1 MVMTKFGLILAETTG
16 ETPAETP
23 AGTSD
28 MMVKVQEFIKS
39 PYFYVAL
46 AVLII
51 LVLVALSS
59 SSNRKK
65 VIKQNEDNQFRLN
78 NLKSVPLPF
87 DISRAMAMA
96 RVNKEID
103 ATVKENQGKFDLVQT
118 NLKTL
123 QGMIADSDEYVQLRK
138 YGMARDNNN
147 QIDKL
152 LTETEKTVEDLENSL
167 STILEQENVQ
177 REKINDLKEVYHN
190 IKLKINQHSDQYL
203 FCWEALDGE
212 INEIDHKF
220 SEFETI
226 MATSKFD
233 QAPGKIDEIQSSIEN
248 LNTVIESIPEL
259 INVSKSEIPTMIEE
273 VRNSYTLSRK
283 QGVYLD
289 HLQIPANLQLIN
301 DSLQDD
307 LRKIK
312 QCNIAEVNAQLLDC
326 EKRLNQLKGAIE
338 KENDAYREMQRMKE
352 VTINSLGELNKT
364 VDNLNANFHDL
375 TVRYGLN
382 DYSEVLEESNAKT
395 KALNDSCHILMNS
408 LQKNNAAATTSVV
421 NLNQMN
427 TEITV
432 ALNNINKM
440 SETVLAA
447 SADEKEAKDQLTKL
461 SIVLNEVKAKINNN
475 RIPSI
480 SDQYHNDLVKAEDY
494 IKRLENQLKEVPI
507 NVSLVNS
514 MKNSAVD
521 FVSQLYESVNRIL
534 GTAIMAENAI
544 VIGNMYRSSYPEID
558 SELTRAELAY
568 RNGEYTQ
575 ALTIAL
581 NTIRKVHPE
590 TIDELT
596 KKKGNN

>member
-1 MVMTKFGLILAETTG
+1 MTQIE
-16 ETPAETP
+16 
-23 AGTSD
+23 
-28 MMVKVQEFIKS
+28 EFIKS
-39 PYFYVAL
+39 PYFYAAL

-51 LVLVALSS
+51 LVLWASS
-59 SSNRKK
+59 RNSARKK
-65 VIKQNEDNQFRLN
+65 VVKQNEDNQFRLN

-96 RVNKEID
+96 RVNKDID

-123 QGMIADSDEYVQLRK
+123 QDMIADTDEYVQLRK
-138 YGMARDNNN
+138 YGMAKDNNVK
-147 QIDKL
+147 IDKM
-152 LTETEKTVEDLENSL
+152 LTETEKTVDELENSL

-190 IKLKINQHSDQYL
+190 IKLNINQHSDQYL
-203 FCWEALDGE
+203 FCWEALDGK
-212 INEIDHKF
+212 INDIDHKF

-233 QAPGKIDEIQSSIEN
+233 QAPGKIEEIQSSIEN
-248 LNTVIESIPEL
+248 LNTIVESIPEL
-259 INVSKSEIPTMIEE
+259 INVSKSEIPMLIEE
-273 VRNSYTLSRK
+273 VSNNYTLSRK
-283 QGVYLD
+283 QGTYLD
-289 HLQIPANLQLIN
+289 HLQVPANLQLIN
-301 DSLQDD
+301 DSLQED

-312 QCNIAEVNAQLLDC
+312 QCDIADVNSHLLDC
-326 EKRLNQLKGAIE
+326 EKRLNQLKGQIE
-338 KENDAYREMQRMKE
+338 KENEAYKDLQKLKE
-352 VTINSLGELNKT
+352 VTIENLNQLNKT
-364 VDNLNANFHDL
+364 VDNLNANFNDL

-382 DYSEVLEESNAKT
+382 DYSDVLEDSNNKV

-408 LQKNNAAATTSVV
+408 LQKNTAAASTSLI

-440 SETVLAA
+440 SESVLAA
-447 SADEKEAKDQLTKL
+447 SADEKEAKEQLTKL
-461 SIVLNEVKAKINNN
+461 SIVLNEVKAKIDNN

-596 KKKGNN
+596 KKEGSN

>member
-1 MVMTKFGLILAETTG
+1 MVISTFETTG
-16 ETPAETP
+16 TEAPTEGLMT
-23 AGTSD
+23 
-28 MMVKVQEFIKS
+28 KIEEFIKS
-39 PYFYVAL
+39 PYFYAAL
-46 AVLII
+46 AVIII
-51 LVLVALSS
+51 LYLIVSS
-59 SSNRKK
+59 RNSTRKK
-65 VIKQNEDNQFRLN
+65 VVKQNEDNQFRLN

-123 QGMIADSDEYVQLRK
+123 QEMIADTDEYVQLRK
-138 YGMARDNNN
+138 YGMAKDNNAR
-147 QIDKL
+147 IDKM
-152 LTETEKTVEDLENSL
+152 LTETEKTVDELENSL

-190 IKLKINQHSDQYL
+190 IKLNINQHSDQYL
-203 FCWEALDGE
+203 FCWEALDGK
-212 INEIDHKF
+212 INDIDHKF

-233 QAPGKIDEIQSSIEN
+233 QAPGKIEEIQSSIEN
-248 LNTVIESIPEL
+248 LNNIVESIPEL
-259 INVSKSEIPTMIEE
+259 INVSKSEIPMLIED
-273 VRNSYTLSRK
+273 VGNNYTLSKK
-283 QGVYLD
+283 QGTYLD
-289 HLQIPANLQLIN
+289 HLQVPANLQLIN
-301 DSLQDD
+301 DSLQED

-312 QCNIAEVNAQLLDC
+312 QCDIADVNSHLLDC
-326 EKRLNQLKGAIE
+326 EKRLNQLKGQIE
-338 KENDAYREMQRMKE
+338 KENEAYKDLQKLKE
-352 VTINSLGELNKT
+352 VTIENLNQLNKT
-364 VDNLNANFHDL
+364 VDNLNANFNDL

-382 DYSEVLEESNAKT
+382 DYSDVLEDSNNKVR
-395 KALNDSCHILMNS
+395 ALNDSCHILMNS
-408 LQKNNAAATTSVV
+408 LQKNAAPASTSLI

-440 SETVLAA
+440 SESVLAA
-447 SADEKEAKDQLTKL
+447 SADEKEAKEQLTKL
-461 SIVLNEVKAKINNN
+461 SIVLNEVKAKIDNN

-596 KKKGNN
+596 KKKGSN

>member
-1 MVMTKFGLILAETTG
+1 MVMTKFGFILAETTG
-16 ETPAETP
+16 ETPAET
-23 AGTSD
+23 SD
-28 MMVKVQEFIKS
+28 MMVKIQEFIKS

-46 AVLII
+46 AILAI
-51 LVLVALSS
+51 LVFVALSS

-147 QIDKL
+147 RIDKL

-203 FCWEALDGE
+203 FCWEALDGK

-248 LNTVIESIPEL
+248 LNTIIESIPEL

-289 HLQIPANLQLIN
+289 HLQVPANLQLIN
-301 DSLQDD
+301 DSLQED

-312 QCNIAEVNAQLLDC
+312 QCNIGEVNAHLLDC
-326 EKRLNQLKGAIE
+326 EKRLNQLKQAVE
-338 KENDAYREMQRMKE
+338 KENDAYKEMQRMKE
-352 VTINSLGELNKT
+352 VTITNLGELNKT

-382 DYSEVLEESNAKT
+382 DYSEVLEESNT
-395 KALNDSCHILMNS
+395 RVKALNDSCHILMNS

-447 SADEKEAKDQLTKL
+447 SADEKEAKEQLTKL

>member
-1 MVMTKFGLILAETTG
+1 MVISTFETTG
-16 ETPAETP
+16 TEVTTDNFMTQIE
-23 AGTSD
+23 
-28 MMVKVQEFIKS
+28 EFIKS
-39 PYFYVAL
+39 PYFYAAL

-51 LVLVALSS
+51 LVLWASS
-59 SSNRKK
+59 RNSARKK
-65 VIKQNEDNQFRLN
+65 VVKQNEDNQFRLN

-96 RVNKEID
+96 RVNKDID

-123 QGMIADSDEYVQLRK
+123 QDMIADTDEYVQLRK
-138 YGMARDNNN
+138 YGMAKDNNVK
-147 QIDKL
+147 IDKM
-152 LTETEKTVEDLENSL
+152 LTETEKTVDELENSL

-190 IKLKINQHSDQYL
+190 IKLNINQHSDQYL
-203 FCWEALDGE
+203 FCWEALDGK
-212 INEIDHKF
+212 INDIDHKF

-233 QAPGKIDEIQSSIEN
+233 QAPGKIEEIQSSIEN
-248 LNTVIESIPEL
+248 LNTIVESIPEL
-259 INVSKSEIPTMIEE
+259 INVSKSEIPMLIEE
-273 VRNSYTLSRK
+273 VSNNYTLSRK
-283 QGVYLD
+283 QGTYLD
-289 HLQIPANLQLIN
+289 HLQVPANLQLIN
-301 DSLQDD
+301 DSLQED

-312 QCNIAEVNAQLLDC
+312 QCDIADVNSHLLDC
-326 EKRLNQLKGAIE
+326 EKRLNQLKGQIE
-338 KENDAYREMQRMKE
+338 KENEAYKDLQKLKE
-352 VTINSLGELNKT
+352 VTIENLNQLNKT
-364 VDNLNANFHDL
+364 VDNLNANFNDL

-382 DYSEVLEESNAKT
+382 DYSDVLEDSNNKV

-408 LQKNNAAATTSVV
+408 LQKNTAAASTSLI

-440 SETVLAA
+440 SESVLAA
-447 SADEKEAKDQLTKL
+447 SADEKEAKEQLTKL
-461 SIVLNEVKAKINNN
+461 SIVLNEVKAKIDNN

-596 KKKGNN
+596 KKEGSN

>member
-1 MVMTKFGLILAETTG
+1 MVISTFETTG
-16 ETPAETP
+16 TEAPTEGLMT
-23 AGTSD
+23 
-28 MMVKVQEFIKS
+28 KIEEFIKS
-39 PYFYVAL
+39 PYFYAAL
-46 AVLII
+46 AVIII
-51 LVLVALSS
+51 LFLIVSS
-59 SSNRKK
+59 RNSARKK
-65 VIKQNEDNQFRLN
+65 VVKQNEDNQFRLN

-123 QGMIADSDEYVQLRK
+123 QEMIADTDEYVQLRK
-138 YGMARDNNN
+138 YGMAKDNNAR
-147 QIDKL
+147 IDKM
-152 LTETEKTVEDLENSL
+152 LTETEKTVDELENSL

-190 IKLKINQHSDQYL
+190 IKLNINQHSDQYL
-203 FCWEALDGE
+203 FCWEALDGK
-212 INEIDHKF
+212 INDIDHKF

-233 QAPGKIDEIQSSIEN
+233 QAPGKIEEIQSSIEN
-248 LNTVIESIPEL
+248 LNNIVESIPEL
-259 INVSKSEIPTMIEE
+259 INVSKSEIPMLIED
-273 VRNSYTLSRK
+273 VGNNYTLSKK
-283 QGVYLD
+283 QGTYLD
-289 HLQIPANLQLIN
+289 HLQVPANLQLIN
-301 DSLQDD
+301 DSLQED

-312 QCNIAEVNAQLLDC
+312 QCDIADVNSHLLDC
-326 EKRLNQLKGAIE
+326 EKRLNQLKGQIE
-338 KENDAYREMQRMKE
+338 KENEAYKDLQKLKE
-352 VTINSLGELNKT
+352 VTIENLNQLNKT
-364 VDNLNANFHDL
+364 VDNLNANFNDL

-382 DYSEVLEESNAKT
+382 DYSDVLEDSNNKVR
-395 KALNDSCHILMNS
+395 ALNDSCHILMNS
-408 LQKNNAAATTSVV
+408 LQKNAAPASTSLI

-440 SETVLAA
+440 SESVLAA
-447 SADEKEAKDQLTKL
+447 SADEKEAKEQLTKL
-461 SIVLNEVKAKINNN
+461 SIVLNEVKAKIDNN

-596 KKKGNN
+596 KKKGSN

>member
-1 MVMTKFGLILAETTG
+1 MVISTFETTG
-16 ETPAETP
+16 TEVTTDNFMTQIE
-23 AGTSD
+23 
-28 MMVKVQEFIKS
+28 EFIKS
-39 PYFYVAL
+39 PYFYAAL
-46 AVLII
+46 AVIII
-51 LVLVALSS
+51 LVLFISS
-59 SSNRKK
+59 RNSARKK
-65 VIKQNEDNQFRLN
+65 VVKQNEDNQFRLN

-96 RVNKEID
+96 RVNKDID

-123 QGMIADSDEYVQLRK
+123 QDMIVDTDEYVQLRK
-138 YGMARDNNN
+138 YGMARDNNAR
-147 QIDKL
+147 IDKM
-152 LTETEKTVEDLENSL
+152 LTETEKTVDELETSL

-190 IKLKINQHSDQYL
+190 IKLNINQHSDQYL
-203 FCWEALDGE
+203 FCWEALDGK
-212 INEIDHKF
+212 INDIDHKF

-233 QAPGKIDEIQSSIEN
+233 QAPGKIEEIQSSIEN
-248 LNTVIESIPEL
+248 LNNIVESIPEL
-259 INVSKSEIPTMIEE
+259 INVSKSEIPMMIED
-273 VRNSYTLSRK
+273 VANNYTLTKK
-283 QGVYLD
+283 QGTYLD
-289 HLQIPANLQLIN
+289 HLQVPANLQVIN
-301 DSLQDD
+301 DSLQED

-312 QCNIAEVNAQLLDC
+312 QCDIADVNAHLLDC
-326 EKRLNQLKGAIE
+326 EKRLNQLKGQIE
-338 KENDAYREMQRMKE
+338 KENEAYKEMQKLKE
-352 VTINSLGELNKT
+352 VTISNLGQLNKT
-364 VDNLNANFHDL
+364 VENLNANFNDL

-382 DYSEVLEESNAKT
+382 DYSDVLEDSNNKV

-408 LQKNNAAATTSVV
+408 LQKNNAAASTSLI

-440 SETVLAA
+440 SESVLAA
-447 SADEKEAKDQLTKL
+447 SADEKEAKEQLTKL
-461 SIVLNEVKAKINNN
+461 SIVLNEVKAKIDNN

-596 KKKGNN
+596 KKKGSN

>member
-1 MVMTKFGLILAETTG
+1 MVIGTFEVAEQPVSESGNFTEQLNT
-16 ETPAETP
+16 
-23 AGTSD
+23 
-28 MMVKVQEFIKS
+28 FIKS

-46 AVLII
+46 AVLVVLII
-51 LVLVALSS
+51 IMMSG

-96 RVNKEID
+96 RVNKDINE
-103 ATVKENQGKFDLVQT
+103 TVMESQGKFDLVQT
-118 NLKTL
+118 NLKKL

-138 YGMARDNNN
+138 YGMAKENNAAIN
-147 QIDKL
+147 KL
-152 LTETEKTVEDLENSL
+152 LNETEKTVDELEKSL

-177 REKINDLKEVYHN
+177 REKINDLKELYHG

-203 FCWEALDGE
+203 FCWEALDGK

-233 QAPGKIDEIQSSIEN
+233 QAPGKIEEIQSAIEN
-248 LNTVIESIPEL
+248 LNNIVESIPEL
-259 INVSKSEIPTMIEE
+259 VNVSKSEIPMMIED
-273 VRNSYTLSRK
+273 VQNSYTMVKK
-283 QGVYLD
+283 QGAFLE
-289 HLQIPANLQLIN
+289 HLQVGTNLQLIN
-301 DSLQDD
+301 DSLQED

-312 QCNIAEVNAQLLDC
+312 QCDIGDVNAHLLDC
-326 EKRLNQLKGAIE
+326 EKRLNQIKRQIE
-338 KENDAYREMQRMKE
+338 KENDAYQEMLRLKE
-352 VTINSLGELNKT
+352 VTISNLNQLNST
-364 VDNLNANFHDL
+364 VENINANFNDL

-382 DYSEVLEESNAKT
+382 DYSDVLEDNNNKV
-395 KALNDSCHILMNS
+395 KALNDQCHILMNN
-408 LQKNNAAATTSVV
+408 LAKNNEAATNSLI

-427 TEITV
+427 TEIV
-432 ALNNINKM
+432 VCLNNINKM
-440 SETVLAA
+440 SESVMAA
-447 SADEKEAKDQLTKL
+447 SKDENDAKDQLTKL
-461 SIVLNEVKAKINNN
+461 SIVLNEVKAKIRNN

-480 SDQYHNDLVKAEDY
+480 SSQYNNDLIKAEDY

-507 NVSLVNS
+507 NVSMVNS

-596 KKKGNN
+596 RKKGSN

>member
-1 MVMTKFGLILAETTG
+1 MVISTFETTG
-16 ETPAETP
+16 TEVTTDNFMTQIE
-23 AGTSD
+23 
-28 MMVKVQEFIKS
+28 EFIKS
-39 PYFYVAL
+39 PYFYAAL

-51 LVLVALSS
+51 LVLWASS
-59 SSNRKK
+59 RNSARKK
-65 VIKQNEDNQFRLN
+65 VVKQNEDNQFRLN

-96 RVNKEID
+96 RVNKDID

-123 QGMIADSDEYVQLRK
+123 QDMIADTDEYVQLRK
-138 YGMARDNNN
+138 YGMAKDNNVK
-147 QIDKL
+147 IDKM
-152 LTETEKTVEDLENSL
+152 LTETEKTVDELENSL

-177 REKINDLKEVYHN
+177 REKINDLNEVYHN
-190 IKLKINQHSDQYL
+190 IKLNINQHSDQYL
-203 FCWEALDGE
+203 FCWEALDGK
-212 INEIDHKF
+212 INDIDHKF

-233 QAPGKIDEIQSSIEN
+233 QAPGKIEEIQSSIEN
-248 LNTVIESIPEL
+248 LNTIVESIPEL
-259 INVSKSEIPTMIEE
+259 INVSKSEIPMLIEE
-273 VRNSYTLSRK
+273 VSNNYTLSRK
-283 QGVYLD
+283 QGTYLD
-289 HLQIPANLQLIN
+289 HLQVPANLQLIN
-301 DSLQDD
+301 DSLQED

-312 QCNIAEVNAQLLDC
+312 QCDIADVNSHLLDC
-326 EKRLNQLKGAIE
+326 EKRLNQLKGQIE
-338 KENDAYREMQRMKE
+338 KENEAYKDLQKLKE
-352 VTINSLGELNKT
+352 VTIENLNQLNKT
-364 VDNLNANFHDL
+364 VDNLNANFNDL

-382 DYSEVLEESNAKT
+382 DYSDVLEDSNNKV

-408 LQKNNAAATTSVV
+408 LQKNTAAASTSLI

-440 SETVLAA
+440 SESVLAA
-447 SADEKEAKDQLTKL
+447 SADEKEAKEQLTKL
-461 SIVLNEVKAKINNN
+461 SIVLNEVKAKIDNN

-596 KKKGNN
+596 KKKGSN

>member
-1 MVMTKFGLILAETTG
+1 MVISTFETTG
-16 ETPAETP
+16 TEVTTDNFMTQIE
-23 AGTSD
+23 
-28 MMVKVQEFIKS
+28 EFIKS
-39 PYFYVAL
+39 PYFYAAL

-51 LVLVALSS
+51 LVLWASS
-59 SSNRKK
+59 RNSARKK
-65 VIKQNEDNQFRLN
+65 VVKQNEDNQFRLN

-96 RVNKEID
+96 RVNKDID

-123 QGMIADSDEYVQLRK
+123 QDMIADTDEYVQLRK
-138 YGMARDNNN
+138 YGMAKDNNVK
-147 QIDKL
+147 IDKM
-152 LTETEKTVEDLENSL
+152 LTETEKTVDELENSL

-190 IKLKINQHSDQYL
+190 IKLNINQHSDQYL
-203 FCWEALDGE
+203 FCWEALDGK
-212 INEIDHKF
+212 INDIDHKF

-233 QAPGKIDEIQSSIEN
+233 QAPGKIEEIQSSIEN
-248 LNTVIESIPEL
+248 LNTIVESIPEL
-259 INVSKSEIPTMIEE
+259 INVSKSEIPMLIEE
-273 VRNSYTLSRK
+273 VSNNYTLSRK
-283 QGVYLD
+283 QGTYLD
-289 HLQIPANLQLIN
+289 HLQVPANLQLIN
-301 DSLQDD
+301 DSLQED

-312 QCNIAEVNAQLLDC
+312 QCDIADVNSHLLDC
-326 EKRLNQLKGAIE
+326 EKRLNQLKGQIE
-338 KENDAYREMQRMKE
+338 KENEAYKDLQKLKE
-352 VTINSLGELNKT
+352 VTIENLNQLNKT
-364 VDNLNANFHDL
+364 VDNLNANFNDL

-382 DYSEVLEESNAKT
+382 DYSDVLEDSNNKV

-408 LQKNNAAATTSVV
+408 LQKNTAAASTSLI

-440 SETVLAA
+440 SESVLAA
-447 SADEKEAKDQLTKL
+447 SADEKEAKEQLTKL
-461 SIVLNEVKAKINNN
+461 SIVLNEVKAKIDNN

-596 KKKGNN
+596 KKKGSN